1 MNKSWKVTFSTRPIS
16 VGFLAGCS
24 DSHLSTFVS
33 CSAPH
38 INIIFAVDYPPVD
51 ELVAQCAKMKLL
63 DRLLIQMKERG
74 HKVPS
79 TIHGLTWFE
88 PHGFSTVSGLME
100 DPHNII
106 L

>member
-1 MNKSWKVTFSTRPIS
+1 MS

-24 DSHLSTFVS
+24 DAHISTFVS
-33 CSAPH
+33 YSTPH

-63 DRLLIQMKERG
+63 DRLLLQMKERG

-79 TIHGLTWFE
+79 ITHRVYLT
-88 PHGFSTVSGLME
+88 
-100 DPHNII
+100 
-106 L
+106 